1 MTEHR
6 KYRFLTGMMPDV
18 TGTGMLPVLGLE
30 NKNYD
35 YTIWDEE
42 QMLAEQQRQL
52 QDTAVQHRNILEALQ
67 HVSEA
72 ETEELTEKFSWK
84 YAWRDMGN
92 AQSRKYLCPN

>member
-1 MTEHR
+1 
-6 KYRFLTGMMPDV
+6 
-18 TGTGMLPVLGLE
+18 MLPVLGLE

-72 ETEELTEKFSWK
+72 ETEELTE
-84 YAWRDMGN
+84 
-92 AQSRKYLCPN
+92 